1 MKICIAS
8 KQIFAALKLTHSLSV
23 KLSKMTEE
31 IAGMQAAMQLFKII
45 IIKKEFMNVILSNSN
60 LRNDKSCR
68 FTISYFCIFSSFF
81 NLFTKNEGKVSSE
94 S

>member
-45 IIKKEFMNVILSNSN
+45 IIKKEFMNVIISNSN
-60 LRNDKSCR
+60 LYTTPRNDKSCS
-68 FTISYFCIFSSFF
+68 FTISHFCIFFF
-81 NLFTKNEGKVSSE
+81 FFQFIYKK
-94 S
+94 